1 MKGLPDFLAPAG
13 KMLRIPQGIV
23 RVCVCLKKKKKK
35 FKEKKGGKKKK
46 NENFVLNNPTEKE
59 ED

>member
-23 RVCVCLKKKKKK
+23 RVCVSEKEKKK
-35 FKEKKGGKKKK
+35 FKEKKGGRRRRTKIL
-46 NENFVLNNPTEKE
+46 F
-59 ED
+59 

>member
-35 FKEKKGGKKKK
+35 
-46 NENFVLNNPTEKE
+46 V
-59 ED
+59 

>member
-23 RVCVCLKKKKKK
+23 RVCVCLKKKKKSSKKRRGEEEEERK
-35 FKEKKGGKKKK
+35 FCFK
-46 NENFVLNNPTEKE
+46 
-59 ED
+59 